1 MKRLSS
7 SLIVAAGLFAA
18 FGASAGGFRE
28 DEIYCE
34 EAVARLAKCC
44 PSFDARSIEC
54 SFYDSSTACNPNVQ
68 YPALDEVTSKCI
80 LELDCGSLVSSGVC
94 DRADRVAP
102 RVTTSQGLGDVQ
114 TTGGSEALC
123 P

>member
-1 MKRLSS
+1 MRRLAS
-7 SLIVAAGLFAA
+7 SLIVSAFVFAA

-44 PSFDARSIEC
+44 PSFDTRAIEC
-54 SFYDSSTACNPNVQ
+54 SYYNNSTTCNPDVQ
-68 YPALDEVTSKCI
+68 YPAIDEPTSKCI
-80 LELDCGSLVSSGVC
+80 LALDCGSMVDSGVC
-94 DRADRVAP
+94 DRARGVAA
-102 RVTTSQGLGDVQ
+102 RISM
-114 TTGGSEALC
+114 TGGGSDSVVATVGLC